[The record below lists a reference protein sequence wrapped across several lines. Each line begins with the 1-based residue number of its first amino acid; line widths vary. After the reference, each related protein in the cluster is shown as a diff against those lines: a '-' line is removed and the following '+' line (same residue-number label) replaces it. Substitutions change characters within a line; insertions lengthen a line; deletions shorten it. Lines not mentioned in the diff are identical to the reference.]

1 MRKTRVSLAPLL
13 LVGGAALYAGY
24 RLHHV
29 LIPFVLAA
37 AAAYVL
43 NPVVASFEARGL
55 RRDSM
60 VLGLYLSA
68 AAAMVLTLHLMAPVV
83 GEQLSQLQQNA
94 PELLKT
100 AERMAGQS
108 QQLLEKK
115 VPSGAK
121 LLEPAVGKALAA
133 LQHLPSL
140 VLSLV
145 PLLSLLF
152 LVPFIAFFLLMD
164 GPGGID
170 GLIQA
175 CPSRYVEQMLHLLNE
190 VDTSL
195 GNYLRGIIIV
205 ALIITGASFIGL
217 VALGV
222 ENAVLIAVMSGVS
235 SFVPYMGLAVGC
247 LVGGGMAFMQFGQI
261 SAFFK
266 VCGLFIGIRAVE
278 EAVVMPVI
286 SRNSVHL
293 HPLTFLLSLMIG
305 GELFGFF
312 GLVFAVPAA
321 CVVKALA
328 RVSWSWYA
336 SEARLAGPAAYRA
349 AVIPYT

>member
-1 MRKTRVSLAPLL
+1 MRRARLPLVPLL
-13 LVGGAALYAGY
+13 AAGVLALYVGY
-24 RLHHV
+24 RLHHI
-29 LIPFVLAA
+29 LIPFVLGAA
-37 AAAYVL
+37 GAYVL
-43 NPVVASFEARGL
+43 NPLLEALEARGL
-55 RRDSM
+55 RRDSL
-60 VLGLYLSA
+60 VLGLYLSLA
-68 AAAMVLTLHLMAPVV
+68 AGLVLALHLLAPVV
-83 GEQLSQLQQNA
+83 GEQLAQLQENM
-94 PELLKT
+94 PSLVKT
-100 AERMAGQS
+100 AQKMAS
-108 QQLLEKK
+108 QAQHLVEKK

-121 LLEPAVGKALAA
+121 LVEPAVGKVLGA
-133 LQHLPSL
+133 LQHLPTL

-152 LVPFIAFFLLMD
+152 LVPFITFFLLMD

-195 GNYLRGIIIV
+195 GNYLRGIIMI

-222 ENAVLIAVMSGVS
+222 ENAVLIALLSGAS

-247 LVGGGMAFMQFGQI
+247 LVGGGMAFMQFGNI
-261 SAFFK
+261 AAFFK
-266 VCGLFIGIRAVE
+266 VCGLFVGIRMVE

-286 SRNSVHL
+286 SKSSVHL
-293 HPLTFLLSLMIG
+293 HPLTYLLSLMIG
-305 GELFGFF
+305 GELFGFI

-321 CVVKALA
+321 CIVKALA

-336 SEARLAGPAAYRA
+336 SEARLAVPAAYRA